1 MFDNNKKETDTL
13 FQCLGFNIKIDDLI
27 IMFFLY
33 TLYSERLE
41 NSSLFVVLLLLLL
54 T

>member
-13 FQCLGFNIKIDDLI
+13 FQFLGFNIKIDDLI
-27 IMFFLY
+27 IMFLLY

-41 NSSLFVVLLLLLL
+41 NLSLFVVLLLLLL

>member
-13 FQCLGFNIKIDDLI
+13 FQFLGFNIKIDYLI
-27 IMFFLY
+27 IMFFVY